1 METLNADTFNWV
13 LWGSLGAV
21 LVLGALFTLVAFALR
36 RVVPTNE
43 VHIVQSAKKTL
54 SYGKDTGNGNTYYEW
69 PSFLPLI
76 GINKIVMPVSNFD
89 INLENYV
96 AYDEGRLP
104 FIVDV
109 TAFFRISDA
118 NSAAQRI
125 SSFEE
130 MQNQLKTIVE
140 GAARKV
146 LASNTIDEIMKGRS
160 QFGVQFTEEVKGQL
174 MNWGVETVKNIE
186 LMDIRDGNGSTV
198 IKNIMEKKKSEIEKD
213 SRIEVAKN
221 HQLAQIAE
229 IEAKQQTDLIAEQA
243 KQSVGLRQVEVERQL
258 RMENEKA
265 AQQIREQ
272 QKTTKEK
279 EMAVLQVEK
288 TRTAEIEKQV
298 AFVKAEQQ
306 KETSI
311 ISAKAAQEVVTLKA
325 TGDLQAKKMESEG
338 IAAEG
343 KAKADAERAML
354 LAPVEAQ
361 TTLAKEI
368 GSNKE
373 YQTYLVTV
381 EQIKANQA
389 VGTAQAEA
397 LKAAQIKVIANS
409 GSASDGLNSIKDIFS
424 SKGGTQLGAMLE
436 GLSNTDQGKA
446 LLTTLGLQEEKA
458 PVVQQPTVTAPLM
471 RKATSPVVTNGKA
484 HS

>member
-1 METLNADTFNWV
+1 METLTTDTFNWV
-13 LWGSLGAV
+13 LWGSLGGAA
-21 LVLGALFTLVAFALR
+21 LLGAFFTLVAFVLR

-69 PSFLPLI
+69 PSFLPLL

-130 MQNQLKTIVE
+130 MRDQLKTIVE

-160 QFGVQFTEEVKGQL
+160 QFGIQFTDEVKGQL
-174 MNWGVETVKNIE
+174 SNWGVETVKNIE
-186 LMDIRDGNGSTV
+186 LMDLRDGQGSNV
-198 IKNIMEKKKSEIEKD
+198 IKNIMDKKKSEIEKD

-221 HQLAQIAE
+221 HQLAQTAE
-229 IEAKQQTDLIAEQA
+229 IEAKQATDLISEQA

-258 RMENEKA
+258 RMESEKA
-265 AQQIREQ
+265 AQQIQEQ
-272 QKTTKEK
+272 QKTSKEK
-279 EMAVLQVEK
+279 QMAVLQVEK

-298 AFVKAEQQ
+298 ALTKAEQQ

-311 ISAKAAQEVVTLKA
+311 INAKAAQEVVTLTA
-325 TGDLQAKKMESEG
+325 FGNLEAKKMESEG

-409 GSASDGLNSIKDIFS
+409 GSTSEGLNSIKDIFS

-446 LLTTLGLQEEKA
+446 LLNTLGLSQPESALATA
-458 PVVQQPTVTAPLM
+458 PVAASVAKKSNGAL
-471 RKATSPVVTNGKA
+471 TNGKA
-484 HS
+484 LS